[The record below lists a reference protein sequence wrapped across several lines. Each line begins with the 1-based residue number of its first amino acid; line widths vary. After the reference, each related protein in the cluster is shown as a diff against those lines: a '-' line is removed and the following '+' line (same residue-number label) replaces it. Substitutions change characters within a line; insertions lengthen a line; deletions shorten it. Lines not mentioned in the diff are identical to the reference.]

1 LKIADPAPVAAEPIG
16 SIISRMLSRAR
27 WGKDTGNIRVF
38 QIWNS
43 VVGPDIAR
51 HAQPDDLRQGKLF
64 VRVDSSAWLAQ
75 LDRYLKRSIIKKIN
89 DKLDSRAVVNIIFR
103 SGEVKPF
110 TD

>member
-1 LKIADPAPVAAEPIG
+1 VKGSLTGAALGKEWAGQLRSVCLLFDPGQIVVQ
-16 SIISRMLSRAR
+16 AR
-27 WGKDTGNIRVF
+27 ING
-38 QIWNS
+38 
-43 VVGPDIAR
+43 
-51 HAQPDDLRQGKLF
+51 QPDDLRQGKLF

-89 DKLDSRAVVNIIFR
+89 DKLDSRTVVNIIFR